1 MQRRKFIRNLGLGAA
16 ITIGVPYFLPTGRL
30 FAATGARKA
39 NHVVFVLFAGGV
51 RNLESV
57 HKNDGNLMPYTLKGT
72 EGISSDIIS
81 GINFVPPNAGI
92 TLQEQ
97 GTLYKEVR
105 MKYGPTG
112 HYGAHATAMTGVYTG
127 DNLNINRNP
136 QYPTIFELY
145 RKHNSPSMSA
155 KNAWWV
161 SASLGPYAH
170 LNFSSA
176 LGYGPEFGANFI
188 QPGSII
194 SEEGFDSLGNSRG
207 YNNTEEAK
215 IKALRGFCDAHF
227 SSQYNGVANSITN
240 TEEDKK
246 EIEAFMNQ
254 CFVEEAAGQ
263 FNDPWGIGQGLY
275 NNDMRTV
282 QFAEKVIQ
290 EFNPELLVVNMQ
302 GVDVAHNE
310 FTKYASNLQKADY
323 ALGHLWN
330 TIQSTPGM
338 ADDTILIAMPEHGR
352 NSKGNGL
359 YDAYGREA
367 LDHTN
372 DEMSREIFALVVGPN
387 GVVVKNQVFS
397 QEKGESIDIVPTI
410 ANILGFDNDIP
421 SGLLE
426 GAVLTDSLY

>member
-1 MQRRKFIRNLGLGAA
+1 M
-16 ITIGVPYFLPTGRL
+16 
-30 FAATGARKA
+30 
-39 NHVVFVLFAGGV
+39 
-51 RNLESV
+51 
-57 HKNDGNLMPYTLKGT
+57 
-72 EGISSDIIS
+72 
-81 GINFVPPNAGI
+81 
-92 TLQEQ
+92 
-97 GTLYKEVR
+97 
-105 MKYGPTG
+105 
-112 HYGAHATAMTGVYTG
+112 
-127 DNLNINRNP
+127 
-136 QYPTIFELY
+136 
-145 RKHNSPSMSA
+145 
-155 KNAWWV
+155 
-161 SASLGPYAH
+161 
-170 LNFSSA
+170 
-176 LGYGPEFGANFI
+176 
-188 QPGSII
+188 
-194 SEEGFDSLGNSRG
+194 
-207 YNNTEEAK
+207 
-215 IKALRGFCDAHF
+215 
-227 SSQYNGVANSITN
+227 
-240 TEEDKK
+240 
-246 EIEAFMNQ
+246 